1 MYQVKYTKQFEKKL
15 KKLDV
20 SIQRLVL
27 KWIKKHL
34 VDCEDP
40 KRFGKG
46 LTANLKG
53 YWRYRIGDYR
63 LLAEIDEN
71 ELIIIAID
79 IKHRSIV
86 YK

>member
-1 MYQVKYTKQFEKKL
+1 MYQVKYTNQFEKKFE
-15 KKLDV
+15 KLDA
-20 SIQRLVL
+20 SIRRLVL

-40 KRFGKG
+40 KIFGKR

-63 LLAEIDEN
+63 LLVEINEN

-79 IKHRSIV
+79 IEHRGIV